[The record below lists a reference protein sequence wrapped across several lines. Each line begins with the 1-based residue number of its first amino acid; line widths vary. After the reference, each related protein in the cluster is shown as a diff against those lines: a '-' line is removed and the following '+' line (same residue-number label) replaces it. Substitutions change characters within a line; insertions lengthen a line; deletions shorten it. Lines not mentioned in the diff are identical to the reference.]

1 MSQLEDEYE
10 CALGDGQVT
19 TGMPTGDHSERSP
32 KLIPIVDIP
41 DGGACEVE
49 ALVDGVEESVILLR
63 SGERAM
69 AFLNVCPHAGRRLDW
84 APGQFL
90 IDQGRLVC
98 AVHGASFERMTGL
111 CVGGPCRGNSLR
123 SIAVVERDGWLL
135 LDDPAAATSMAIRT
149 AD

>member
-10 CALGDGQVT
+10 CVLGDGQVT

-32 KLIPIVDIP
+32 KLIAIMDIP

-63 SGERAM
+63 SGERAV
-69 AFLNVCPHAGRRLDW
+69 AYLNVCPHAGRRLDW

-98 AVHGASFERMTGL
+98 AVHGASFERMSGL

-123 SIAVVERDGWLL
+123 PIAVVERDGWLL
-135 LDDPAAATSMAIRT
+135 LDDPAAAASMAIRT